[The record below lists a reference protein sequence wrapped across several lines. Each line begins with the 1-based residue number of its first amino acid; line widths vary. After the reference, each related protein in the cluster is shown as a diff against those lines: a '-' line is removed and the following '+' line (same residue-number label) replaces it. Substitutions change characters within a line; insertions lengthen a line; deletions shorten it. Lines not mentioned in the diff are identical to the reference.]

1 MSDPNKKIILELKN
15 KFEHQQR
22 IIIILREFFTSK
34 SEFIKLYRK
43 NSPELYPEMET
54 LLDEQEAI
62 FQKLESAMNG
72 I

>member
-1 MSDPNKKIILELKN
+1 MSDPNEKIILELKN

-22 IIIILREFFTSK
+22 IIIILREFFTSN

-54 LLDEQEAI
+54 LLDKQETI
-62 FQKLESAMNG
+62 FKKLEST
-72 I
+72 ISI